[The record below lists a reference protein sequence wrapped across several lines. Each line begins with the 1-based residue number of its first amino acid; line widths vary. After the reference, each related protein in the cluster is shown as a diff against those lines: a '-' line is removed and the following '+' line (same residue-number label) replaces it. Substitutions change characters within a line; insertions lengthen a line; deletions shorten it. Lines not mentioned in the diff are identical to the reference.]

1 VGGPASPVLVRATP
15 WLVAYAARVRHWTED
30 EARAELPRLRAVLD
44 VIARSARQTAV
55 ARSNGHRVDQA
66 PDERTAADLPLPA
79 TVEEALEEL
88 RRKGIVLRDPDTG
101 LVDFPAVTDSGVV
114 YLLCWRRDEEDLRWW
129 HFAEEGFTARKPLP
143 VPPGL

>member
-1 VGGPASPVLVRATP
+1 MPPLPVRATP
-15 WLVAYAARVRHWTED
+15 WPVAYAARVRHWTED

-44 VIARSARQTAV
+44 VIARSARQAAA
-55 ARSNGHRVDQA
+55 ARSNGHRVGPP
-66 PDERTAADLPLPA
+66 PDGRTSDDPPLPA

-101 LVDFPAVTDSGVV
+101 LVDFPAVTESGVV

-129 HFAEEGFTARKPLP
+129 HFAEEGFAARKPLP
-143 VPPGL
+143 VPPEL